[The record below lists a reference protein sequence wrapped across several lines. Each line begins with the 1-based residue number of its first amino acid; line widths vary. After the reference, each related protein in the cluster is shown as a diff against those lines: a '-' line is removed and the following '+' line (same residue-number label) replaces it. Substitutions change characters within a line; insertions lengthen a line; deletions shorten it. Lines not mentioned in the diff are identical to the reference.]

1 MIFGTCHSPSL
12 VVVVVLDALAVLGGE
27 YLVAELDD
35 GRSLVGTPL
44 PAGCVA
50 IVAIALA
57 LARAEAI
64 TNWMCIIVGT

>member
-1 MIFGTCHSPSL
+1 M
-12 VVVVVLDALAVLGGE
+12 VVVVLDELDVLGGE

-35 GRSLVGTPL
+35 GRSLVGTLL

-50 IVAIALA
+50 IVANALA

-64 TNWMCIIVGT
+64 TNWRCIILGT